1 MKNLTILFTVLIIAC
16 FLNIQTTTAQKKSAT
31 LGDARVT
38 NALNQTKSPFSVDNG
53 GMYLVTYE
61 LPNKRLQKIFIMS
74 KTEKINGFELR
85 AVFSYAIISDKPPTL
100 EIANQLLQKN
110 MDQVSFWALHKLDDG
125 NYTVVNMIYIPADID
140 GKKLDGIL
148 STVAFAADEME
159 ERLTKKDE
167 L

>member
-1 MKNLTILFTVLIIAC
+1 MKKLSISIAVLFVVC

-31 LGDARVT
+31 PGDARVT
-38 NALNQTKSPFSVDNG
+38 NALNQTKTPFSVDNG
-53 GMYLVTYE
+53 GKYQVIYE
-61 LPNKRLQKIFIMS
+61 LPNKRNQKVFIMS
-74 KTEKINGFELR
+74 ETEKINGFELR
-85 AVFSYAIISDKPPTL
+85 PVFSYAIISDKPPTL

-110 MDQVSFWALHKLDDG
+110 MDQISFWALHKLSDG
-125 NYTVVNMIYIPADID
+125 NYTVVNMIYIPADLD

-148 STVAFAADEME
+148 STIAFAADEME

>member
-1 MKNLTILFTVLIIAC
+1 MKKILPIAVLFVVC
-16 FLNIQTTTAQKKSAT
+16 FLNIQTTTAQKKPAT

-38 NALNQTKSPFSVDNG
+38 NALNQTKTPFSVDND
-53 GMYLVTYE
+53 GMYMVTYD
-61 LPNKRLQKIFIMS
+61 LPNKRRQKIFIKS
-74 KTEKINGFELR
+74 KTVKINGLELR
-85 AVFSYAIISDKPPTL
+85 GVLSYATINEKQPTP
-100 EIANQLLQKN
+100 EIAYQLLQKN
-110 MDQVSFWALHKLDDG
+110 LDQFSFWALMKLDEDE
-125 NYTVVNMIYIPADID
+125 YAVVNMIYIPADLD